1 MGKVKAS
8 KVSQLKPKKKCC
20 RKKTR
25 CIKCPVVI
33 MRMKKLEN
41 EGRIQE
47 GTESGSQEGSCGVS
61 ALNSASNSG
70 IQARSLSTRSID
82 NSSSASTHVN

>member
-1 MGKVKAS
+1 MFVVRFLRHLDTGKPQRHMGKVKAS

-33 MRMKKLEN
+33 MRMKKLE
-41 EGRIQE
+41 
-47 GTESGSQEGSCGVS
+47 S
-61 ALNSASNSG
+61 AGASKKELKAG
-70 IQARSLSTRSID
+70 LKKAR
-82 NSSSASTHVN
+82 AA

>member
-1 MGKVKAS
+1 MRFLRHLDTGKPQRHMGKVKAS

-33 MRMKKLEN
+33 MRMKKLE
-41 EGRIQE
+41 
-47 GTESGSQEGSCGVS
+47 S
-61 ALNSASNSG
+61 AGASKKELKAG
-70 IQARSLSTRSID
+70 LKKAR
-82 NSSSASTHVN
+82 AA